1 MNDNP
6 GKSPTGGKQHLAAG
20 RRLYVGN
27 IPYSMDAQRL
37 VEVFAHYGFVAER
50 PQVILDKETQQ
61 PKGFGFVELA
71 TPQLA
76 EQAVALID
84 GQMVDGR
91 AMRVAPANERPA
103 RTGGVSGGRD
113 TGTHWDRDRG
123 R

>member
-1 MNDNP
+1 M
-6 GKSPTGGKQHLAAG
+6 SEKQQVQG

-27 IPYSMDAQRL
+27 IPYTMDAQRL
-37 VEVFAHYGFVAER
+37 VEVFAHYGFVADR

-91 AMRVAPANERPA
+91 VMRVAPANERPA
-103 RTGGVSGGRD
+103 RGGGAGRGDGG
-113 TGTHWDRDRG
+113 GTHWDRDRG